1 MTGYFNVI
9 VGIQYVNTY
18 QTHYC
23 RCCLHAGIQGVL
35 DAYRHALTNVKLWG
49 PTNAAPIINHV
60 ARFAEQADK
69 NPEAQASSMA
79 VCVLMCGIK
88 RQSPLMCVLAIELLH
103 PADVD

>member
-1 MTGYFNVI
+1 M
-9 VGIQYVNTY
+9 
-18 QTHYC
+18 
-23 RCCLHAGIQGVL
+23 L

-60 ARFAEQADK
+60 ARFAEQADR